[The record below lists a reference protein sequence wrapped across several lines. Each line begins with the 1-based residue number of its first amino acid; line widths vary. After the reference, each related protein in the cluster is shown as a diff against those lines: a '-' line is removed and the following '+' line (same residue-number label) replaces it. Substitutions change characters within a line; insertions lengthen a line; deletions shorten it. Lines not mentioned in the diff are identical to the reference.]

1 MRTFQK
7 VKVRQDGESD
17 NLPGYPEYDRNED
30 IYSKAMHEDEIDPE
44 NIYKI
49 KDPGYEEN
57 SFEDDL
63 DIPGTELDDDLED
76 IGEEDEE
83 NNYYSLS
90 DNDDLE
96 DLI

>member
-1 MRTFQK
+1 MRTMQEIK
-7 VKVRQDGESD
+7 EKQREKTED
-17 NLPGYPEYDRNED
+17 LPGYPEYEKEDDIYIKAKHEEDVDPED
-30 IYSKAMHEDEIDPE
+30 INNKKDLVDEID
-44 NIYKI
+44 
-49 KDPGYEEN
+49 

-63 DIPGTELDDDLED
+63 DIPGSELDDELEE
-76 IGEEDEE
+76 IGNEDEE

>member
-1 MRTFQK
+1 MQEIK
-7 VKVRQDGESD
+7 EKRQEKTED
-17 NLPGYPEYDRNED
+17 LPGYPEYEKEDDIYNKAKLEEDVDPED
-30 IYSKAMHEDEIDPE
+30 ISNKKEYTDEDD
-44 NIYKI
+44 
-49 KDPGYEEN
+49 

-63 DIPGTELDDDLED
+63 DIPGTELDDELED
-76 IGEEDEE
+76 IGNEDEE

>member
-1 MRTFQK
+1 MRTMQEIK
-7 VKVRQDGESD
+7 EKQLETAKD
-17 NLPGYPEYDRNED
+17 LPGYPEYEKEED
-30 IYSKAMHEDEIDPE
+30 IYNKAKHEDEVDPE
-44 NIYKI
+44 DINSR
-49 KDPGYEEN
+49 KDVIDEDD

-63 DIPGTELDDDLED
+63 DIPGSELDDELED
-76 IGEEDEE
+76 IGNEDEE